1 MNGSNNINS
10 HEAIKS
16 VRSSTGDG
24 DYVLNNGSDQ
34 QHCSID
40 EELRNLSLSP
50 NLLRHQQSSAVLIS
64 PRCQPRRISSVP
76 LQRQRSSAQPRCAKT
91 STSLDV
97 CELLHIVTH
106 EYIGADCALRPGERL
121 VVVDN
126 GDKDWKHGFK
136 LNDYMER
143 MVTFPS
149 TCVAPYRPEERPMRL
164 VRNCNLVDQK
174 IRLYRDQIVFVLP
187 NSLESNGRVVIRNEH
202 NKIMHCPIQFL
213 TNLK

>member
-1 MNGSNNINS
+1 MKFFYLS
-10 HEAIKS
+10 AVKS
-16 VRSSTGDG
+16 VRSLSSDG
-24 DYVLNNGSDQ
+24 DYLINNGDHK
-34 QHCSID
+34 HCSI
-40 EELRNLSLSP
+40 EKELRNLSLSP
-50 NLLRHQQSSAVLIS
+50 NSLPHQQPSAVLIS
-64 PRCQPRRISSVP
+64 PRFQPRRLQSVP

-106 EYIGADCALRPGERL
+106 EYFGAYCALRPGERL

-149 TCVAPYRPEERPMRL
+149 TCVAPYRPEERRRL
-164 VRNCNLVDQK
+164 SWNVWE
-174 IRLYRDQIVFVLP
+174 IFF
-187 NSLESNGRVVIRNEH
+187 
-202 NKIMHCPIQFL
+202 FL
-213 TNLK
+213 T